1 MIRTTLLAAAAA
13 GTLLLSN
20 LATSGTAEAN
30 HRVGIFIGIGNGH
43 LIRPHIVVGQHRHR
57 RCHTTWVKKKG
68 KKLKVKLVTC
78 HTHWHYSGHH

>member
-13 GTLLLSN
+13 ATMLLGN
-20 LATSGTAEAN
+20 FATSGTADAA
-30 HRVGIFIGIGNGH
+30 RVGVFIGIGNGH

-57 RCHTTWVKKKG
+57 HCHTTWVKKKG